1 MAVNIAGWKEFRVG
15 DIFTGYDSPQIER
28 CKCNG
33 SGRLLPGDDIKYLGA
48 KKTSNGYMKT
58 VAMEESLVTK
68 GNCIVFICN
77 GDGSVGYT
85 NYMDE
90 DFIGTVDLMVGYN
103 EHLNKYTGTFLSTV
117 LDLERGKY
125 SFARKWGGFV
135 EDTVILLPSKAGE
148 PDWGYMESYMKSLS
162 VDVTSIPD
170 YFLNEGIDKA
180 YWYLDKIN
188 QSEFEEHYAGNQG
201 TKIDLKS
208 RKWDYFKLGSIVN
221 DIHNGKSYNASDLVV
236 SDTDDYV
243 AYVTRTDQNNG
254 ISMYVQNDDYDG
266 KEKAGAI
273 TIGDTT
279 ATAFYQTVDFIT
291 GPHIVVIRADWFNV
305 YTALF
310 IISLLNLE
318 KYRYPVFG
326 RAFTKDLIQETT
338 LYLPV
343 DKSGNPDFMFMEEY
357 IKGCAFSC
365 NIA

>member
-1 MAVNIAGWKEFRVG
+1 MSIDISKWKKFRVG
-15 DIFTGYDSPQIER
+15 DIFSGYDSPQIER

-33 SGRLLPGDDIKYLGA
+33 SGRLLPGEDIKYLGA
-48 KKTSNGYMKT
+48 KKSSNGYMKT

-103 EHLNKYTGTFLSTV
+103 KHLNKYTGTFISTV

-125 SFARKWGGFV
+125 SFARKWGNFI
-135 EDTVILLPSKAGE
+135 EDTIIMLPEKKGE
-148 PDWGYMESYMKSLS
+148 PDWDYMESYMKALA
-162 VDVTSIPD
+162 VDVSSIPD

-180 YWYLDKIN
+180 CWYLDSVD
-188 QSEFEEHYAGNQG
+188 QEEFENKFASRYAKKVN
-201 TKIDLKS
+201 IKS
-208 RKWDYFKLGSIVN
+208 RKWDCFRLGNIV
-221 DIHNGKSYNASDLVV
+221 DDVHNGKSYNASDLVV
-236 SDTDDYV
+236 SDSDDYV
-243 AYVTRTDQNNG
+243 AYITRTDQNNG
-254 ISMYVQNDDYDG
+254 ISMYVQNDDYVG

-279 ATAFYQTVDFIT
+279 ATAFYQSVDFVT
-291 GPHIVVIRADWFNV
+291 GPHIVVIRASWLNV

-310 IISLLNLE
+310 IISILNME

-326 RAFTKDLIQETT
+326 RAFTKDLIQDTM

-343 DKSGNPDFMFMEEY
+343 DTEGNPDYQFMEEY
-357 IKGCAFSC
+357 IKGCSFSC

>member
-1 MAVNIAGWKEFRVG
+1 MTIDVATWKEFRIG
-15 DIFTGYDSPQIER
+15 DIFSGYDCPRIER
-28 CKCNG
+28 CKCKA
-33 SGRLLPGDDIKYLGA
+33 SGRLIPGDDIKYLGA
-48 KKTSNGYMKT
+48 KKSGNGFMKT

-90 DFIGTVDLMVGYN
+90 DFIGTADLMVGYN
-103 EHLNKYTGTFLSTV
+103 KHLNEYTGTFISTV
-117 LDLERGKY
+117 IDLERNKY

-135 EDTVILLPSKAGE
+135 EDTIVLLPQKDGE
-148 PDWGYMESYMKSLS
+148 PDWEYMETYMKSLS
-162 VDVTSIPD
+162 IDVSSIPD

-180 YWYLDKIN
+180 CWYLDHVN
-188 QSEFEEHYAGNQG
+188 QSEFEKNFSNSLGEKMSMN
-201 TKIDLKS
+201 S
-208 RKWDYFKLGSIVN
+208 RKWDWFMLGKIIG
-221 DIHNGKSYNASDLVV
+221 DIHNGKPYNASDLVV

-254 ISMYVQNDDYDG
+254 ISMYVQNDDYIG

-279 ATAFYQTVDFIT
+279 ATAFYQSVDFIT
-291 GPHIVVIRADWFNV
+291 GPHVVVLRADWFNV

-310 IISLLNLE
+310 IITLLNLE

-326 RAFTKDLIQETT
+326 RAFTKDLIQETM

-343 DKSGNPDFMFMEEY
+343 DKAGNPDYSFMEEY
-357 IKGCAFSC
+357 IKGCNFSC
-365 NIA
+365 NIT